1 MPPARLPGLLPLHL
15 SLVVL
20 PILAGCTINRYLPRH
35 FDFVTVVEKTE
46 PGAGGWRAACLHV
59 PVINTQGL
67 STFVCRFGVD
77 MPIETEV
84 DGYLSVTLAQRI
96 AADCANEAGR
106 IVLSAPSSP
115 SPGLVCEQ
123 FKRKFN
129 AILNRAVEGS
139 RVKTRCHEATTPTI
153 IPFNP

>member
-15 SLVVL
+15 TLVVL
-20 PILAGCTINRYLPRH
+20 PILAGCTINHYLPRH

-46 PGAGGWRAACLHV
+46 PGADGWRAACLHV
-59 PVINTQGL
+59 PVINAQGL
-67 STFVCRFGVD
+67 STFVCRFGVE
-77 MPIETEV
+77 MPIETKA

-106 IVLSAPSSP
+106 IVLSAPVSP

-123 FKRKFN
+123 FKKKFN
-129 AILNRAVEGS
+129 EILDRAVRGS
-139 RVKTRCHEATTPTI
+139 MVTTLCHKKTTPTI
-153 IPFNP
+153 INLTF

>member
-1 MPPARLPGLLPLHL
+1 MPSARLPGLLPLRL

-59 PVINTQGL
+59 PVINTQGV
-67 STFVCRFGVD
+67 STVVCKFGVD
-77 MPIETEV
+77 MPIETEA
-84 DGYLSVTLAQRI
+84 DGYMSVTLSQRI
-96 AADCANEAGR
+96 AADCANEARR
-106 IVLSAPSSP
+106 IVLSAPVSP

-123 FKRKFN
+123 FKKKFHQ
-129 AILNRAVEGS
+129 ILNRAVTGS
-139 RVKTRCHEATTPTI
+139 RVKTECHQATTPTI
-153 IPFNP
+153 IPFSP